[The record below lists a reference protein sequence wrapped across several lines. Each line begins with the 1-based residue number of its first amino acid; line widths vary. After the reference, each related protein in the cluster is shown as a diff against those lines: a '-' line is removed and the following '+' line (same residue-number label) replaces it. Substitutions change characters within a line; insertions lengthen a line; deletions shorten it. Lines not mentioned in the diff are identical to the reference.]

1 MADMMQMAKTV
12 VQLEAA
18 LQAMKR
24 LYGAKWGEKSALYRT
39 VLNAAIRWERC
50 TVLQAAIPLAKHMSD
65 AGENPVMLLAVA
77 AEMCQEQKEVVMS
90 RPNSIGVRQC
100 TPAWR
105 HHKWVEIAM
114 NKHGETRKVRC
125 QHCDAEV
132 LGIHKCTLAI
142 SQNETSKKTGGK

>member
-1 MADMMQMAKTV
+1 MADMMQMARTV

-39 VLNAAIRWERC
+39 VLHAAIRWERC

-77 AEMCQEQKEVVMS
+77 AEMCQEQTAK
-90 RPNSIGVRQC
+90 RAR
-100 TPAWR
+100 
-105 HHKWVEIAM
+105 
-114 NKHGETRKVRC
+114 
-125 QHCDAEV
+125 AEAQ
-132 LGIHKCTLAI
+132 TA
-142 SQNETSKKTGGK
+142 EADGGTQKGDT